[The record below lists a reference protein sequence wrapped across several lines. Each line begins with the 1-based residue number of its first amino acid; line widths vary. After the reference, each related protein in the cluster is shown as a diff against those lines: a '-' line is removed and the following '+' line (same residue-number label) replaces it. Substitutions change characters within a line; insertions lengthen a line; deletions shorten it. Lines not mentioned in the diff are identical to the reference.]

1 MSLVDRLYPDIA
13 RDMLTTVTGGIAAE
27 EHVVV
32 YTDGEVPMPAPIV
45 LKRRPVQRVSSLQGK
60 IETADGQEQD
70 YVFGLNDY
78 ELAASG
84 SPDAPDEIHFL
95 PFGRRPKKG
104 TKVTVNYYPRDAEPT
119 ILTDVQ
125 VGSVV
130 RTLLESVAKEMAA
143 LYAQVNL
150 SYDAAFLETATGA
163 SLDRVVALLG
173 FRRLRAGRATGF
185 ATFTRRAGTAGDI
198 TIPAGTP
205 VTDGQDKIRYETTE
219 THLMRGGESTAQIR
233 IRGAAEST
241 PVVDANT
248 LTVISRLVAG
258 LSDVTNERP
267 TTRANEDESDE
278 DLRLRAR
285 GAFTSID
292 KGTIE
297 ALRRG
302 LLQLDDV
309 RDVLIDEMPDGIA
322 GEVRLKLSLAP
333 NANEDRINDHIEELR
348 PAGVRVTWKKS
359 SLALKATVKLI
370 LAGNA
375 LPAVA
380 LTELKKAALE
390 KLVSAV
396 NARGIGETVR
406 IQPLIASL
414 LGDPRV
420 VDAKLEIGPRG
431 GALGTSD
438 LKLDATVAATLE
450 KGDVEFGTPEF
461 DRPAGGKTRVDV
473 IARMGVALVHNVPI
487 ADAEAAIRAKLE
499 AFLASLAAGKV
510 VDAQAVLNALRDDSK
525 FGIDPLTLSVLFAVD
540 SEGALVTVNGRAMTV
555 KADQQFELASLT
567 VEPRGTMFPAAI
579 PASAG
584 PATTASEAQA

>member
-32 YTDGEVPMPAPIV
+32 YTVGEVPMPAPIV

-60 IETADGQEQD
+60 IETADGKEQD

-84 SPDAPDEIHFL
+84 SPDALDEIHFL

-104 TKVTVNYYPRDAEPT
+104 TKVTVNYYPRDAKPT

-150 SYDAAFLETATGA
+150 AYDAAFLETATGA

-219 THLMRGGESTAQIR
+219 THLMRGGESTAQVR

-267 TTRANEDESDE
+267 TTRANEDESDD

-333 NANEDRINDHIEELR
+333 NANETRINDHIEELR
-348 PAGVRVTWKKS
+348 PAGVRVSWKKS

-375 LPAVA
+375 LPAVE
-380 LTELKKAALE
+380 LTELKKAAQE

-414 LGDPRV
+414 LGDPRI

-438 LKLDATVAATLE
+438 LKLNATVAATLE
-450 KGDVEFGTPEF
+450 KGDVEFGRPEF
-461 DRPAGGKTRVDV
+461 DRPVGGKTRVDV
-473 IARMGVALVHNVPI
+473 AARMGVALVHNVPI

-499 AFLASLAAGKV
+499 AFLKSLAAGKV

-540 SEGALVTVNGRAMTV
+540 AEGVLITVNGRAMTV

-567 VEPRGTMFPAAI
+567 VEPRGTMFPAI
-579 PASAG
+579 LTTAG
-584 PATTASEAQA
+584 PATMASEAQS